1 MDTLSGI
8 GVALFGRLR
17 QLYTWPIIALDGGTA
32 FLTSLGIGGARFA
45 SPDQSIGWA
54 DVTDLPVPGQRLVIT
69 DIRFSSD
76 TALRLDFYDEG
87 NSTILFSEYV
97 GANSS
102 GQITLRGKVKLST
115 ADTKLGVQASAAGN
129 IAVTV
134 AYYSEA

>member
-8 GVALFGRLR
+8 GVTLFGRLR
-17 QLYTWPIIALDGGTA
+17 QLSTWPVIALDGGMGFATA
-32 FLTSLGIGGARFA
+32 IGVAGARFA
-45 SPDQSIGWA
+45 SADQSGGVA
-54 DVTDLPVPGQRLVIT
+54 DVTDPPAPGQRLVIT

-76 TALRLDFYDEG
+76 TALRLDFIDEG
-87 NSTILFSEYV
+87 NSAVFFSEYV
-97 GANSS
+97 GANGS

-115 ADTKLGVQASAAGN
+115 ADTKLGVLASVPGN